1 MQKINDQIQQRLKKL
16 EGLRVMGINPY
27 GQRFEPT
34 TSAKNLNQQF
44 QSTAS
49 EELEKKKLRFSVAGR
64 LLALR
69 RFGKA
74 AFAHLQDGSGKIQ
87 VYFKKD
93 VLGEQGFAL
102 FEKLDMGDFIG
113 IEGLLFRTKTKELT
127 ILVEKLTLLSKS
139 LRPLPEK
146 WHGLSDVEIRYR
158 QRYLDLIANPEV
170 KEAFVLRG
178 QIIEAIRDFLNERGF
193 LEVETPMMQPI
204 PGGAAARPFVTHH
217 NALGIDLYLRIAPEL
232 YLKRLIVGGFERVYE
247 VSRNFRNEGVST
259 VHNPEFTMLEFY
271 MAYADY
277 QTLIL
282 FTEEL
287 ITTVA
292 QKVLGRLK
300 LEFKNQTIDLT
311 PPWKRQTFLQ
321 AIEEAN
327 SLDARFLNDRSR
339 LLTLAKKLELP
350 IKGNEPSGK
359 ILDELFE
366 TTVQPKLIQ
375 PTFILDYPIEISPL
389 AKRKPDEPGLA
400 ERFELFIAGR
410 EVANAFSE
418 LNDPQDQRKRFEE
431 QMARRAAGDL
441 EAPPLDEDYL
451 RALEYGMPPAAGEG
465 IGIDRFVMVLT
476 NQPSIRDV
484 ILFPQM
490 KPESQKGYL

>member
-1 MQKINDQIQQRLKKL
+1 MQETNDQIQQRLKKL
-16 EGLRVMGINPY
+16 DELRAMGINPY

-34 TSAKNLNQQF
+34 TSAKNLKEQH
-44 QSTAS
+44 QSTS
-49 EELEKKKLRFSVAGR
+49 GEELEKKKLRFSVAGR

-87 VYFKKD
+87 VYFKQD
-93 VLGEQGFAL
+93 ILGEQGFAL

-113 IEGLLFRTKTKELT
+113 VEGTLFRTKTKELT
-127 ILVEKLTLLSKS
+127 VLVEKLTLLSKS

-146 WHGLSDVEIRYR
+146 WHGLSDVETRYR

-178 QIIEAIRDFLNERGF
+178 RIIEAIRDFLNERGF

-247 VSRNFRNEGVST
+247 INRNFRNEGVST

-277 QTLIL
+277 QMLIP

-292 QKVLGRLK
+292 RKVLGRLK

-311 PPWKRQTFLQ
+311 PPWKQKTFAQ
-321 AIEEAN
+321 AIAEAN
-327 SLDARFLNDRSR
+327 SLDAKLLSNRSR
-339 LLTLAKKLELP
+339 LLALAKKLELSV
-350 IKGNEPSGK
+350 KGNEPSGK

-375 PTFILDYPIEISPL
+375 PTFITDYPIEISPL
-389 AKRKPDEPGLA
+389 ARRKPDEPGVA

-451 RALEYGMPPAAGEG
+451 RTLEYGMPPAAGEG
-465 IGIDRFVMVLT
+465 IGVDRFVMVLT

-490 KPESQKGYL
+490 KPESQRG

>member
-1 MQKINDQIQQRLKKL
+1 MQEINDQIQQRLKKL
-16 EGLRVMGINPY
+16 EELRAMGINPY

-34 TSAKNLNQQF
+34 TTAKNLTEQH
-44 QSTAS
+44 QSTS
-49 EELEKKKLRFSVAGR
+49 GEELEKKKPRYSVAGR

-113 IEGLLFRTKTKELT
+113 VEGLLFRTKTKELT
-127 ILVEKLTLLSKS
+127 FLVEKLTLLSKS

-170 KEAFVLRG
+170 KEVFILRG
-178 QIIEAIRDFLNERGF
+178 RIVDAIRDFLNEQGF

-232 YLKRLIVGGFERVYE
+232 YLKRLIVGGVERVYE
-247 VSRNFRNEGVST
+247 INRNFRNEGIST

-277 QTLIL
+277 QTLIP

-300 LEFKNQTIDLT
+300 LEFKNQAINLT
-311 PPWKRQTFLQ
+311 PPWKRQTFFQ
-321 AIEEAN
+321 AIAEAN
-327 SLDARFLNDRSR
+327 SLDAKLLSDRSH
-339 LLTLAKKLELP
+339 LLALAKELELP

-389 AKRKPDEPGLA
+389 ARRKPDEPGLA

-441 EAPPLDEDYL
+441 EAPPLDEDFL

-490 KPESQKGYL
+490 KPESQRG